1 MEFEERRWA
10 KRVGSAF
17 ESYAAVGA
25 PLHLP
30 KDVDQAAVLAV
41 IQAGYRAL
49 ARQHHPDHG
58 GSTTTMQKV
67 NAATHW
73 LRAVLSNALTS
84 GS

>member
-17 ESYAAVGA
+17 ESYNAVGA

-30 KDVDQAAVLAV
+30 KDVALAV
-41 IQAGYRAL
+41 VQADYRAM

-58 GSTTTMQKV
+58 GSTATMQRI
-67 NAATHW
+67 NRATHW
-73 LRAVLSNALTS
+73 LRTVLGNALTS
-84 GS
+84 ETS